1 MASRNVEKLYEAI
14 SSGDVDSIRT
24 MLGVEPALANSKEAT
39 PPPLHF
45 AIWDDQIGALETML
59 TFDPD
64 LELTD
69 QDRDAT
75 PLDYAIVY
83 CRKAMIPALI
93 EHGANTKGRLATAQ
107 KGARGGFE
115 EFEELPSR
123 ETYSEIVEQLQSL
136 GVSS

>member
-1 MASRNVEKLYEAI
+1 MASQNVEKFYEAI
-14 SSGDVDSIRT
+14 SSGDTDLIRS
-24 MLGVEPALANSKEAT
+24 MLADEPTLVNSKEAT
-39 PPPLHF
+39 PPPLHW
-45 AIWDDQIGALETML
+45 AIYDDQIGVVKTML
-59 TFDPD
+59 AFDPD

-83 CRKAMIPALI
+83 CRKAMIPTLI
-93 EHGANTKGRLATAQ
+93 EHGANTTGRLATAQ
-107 KGARGGFE
+107 KGVRGGFE

>member
-1 MASRNVEKLYEAI
+1 MASQNVEKLYEAI
-14 SSGDVDSIRT
+14 SSGDIDSIRT
-24 MLGVEPALANSKEAT
+24 LLTVEPALANSREAT

-45 AIWDDQIGALETML
+45 AIYDDQIEVLESML

-83 CRKAMIPALI
+83 CRKAMIPPLI
-93 EHGANTKGRLATAQ
+93 EHGANTTGRLATAQ

-123 ETYSEIVEQLQSL
+123 ETYSEIVEQLESL